1 MPVVSEGTDD
11 PWGARIG
18 AGHGSVSAVGSSG
31 QKPRKPEQHHLPK
44 VGSKANVDYEISQK
58 RKEVFHG
65 WPWIVVAAVLV
76 LVLLAFIAIT

>member
-1 MPVVSEGTDD
+1 M
-11 PWGARIG
+11 
-18 AGHGSVSAVGSSG
+18 SAVGSSG

-44 VGSKANVDYEISQK
+44 VGSKANVDYEIAQK
-58 RKEVFHG
+58 RREVFHG